1 MVSIQITLITLPD
14 EISTYKLKTGQ
25 NKFEKNGKTEI
36 AVYPLEKFF
45 KK

>member
-25 NKFEKNGKTEI
+25 NKFEKNFNFYIVLRPQTQQNK
-36 AVYPLEKFF
+36 
-45 KK
+45 